1 MTIETQF
8 KSGSPNIFADLGL
21 PNPEELLLKAELI
34 QQISNLFDEQEL
46 SLFDSANILGID
58 ETTVE
63 NLLDGKLSM
72 FSIDRLFR
80 FLNALGSDIEIRVIA
95 QPQEKTQAEVRVIA
109 C

>member
-8 KSGSPNIFADLGL
+8 KTGSANIFEDLGL
-21 PNPEELLLKAELI
+21 PNPEELLLKAKLTN
-34 QQISNLFDEQEL
+34 QISNLIESRNLSDQEVAEL
-46 SLFDSANILGID
+46 LEID
-58 ETTVE
+58 VTTIA
-63 NLLDGKLSM
+63 NLLKGRLGD

>member
-1 MTIETQF
+1 MSTDTF
-8 KSGSPNIFADLGL
+8 KTGSANIFADLGL
-21 PNPEELLLKAELI
+21 PNPEELLIKAELTR
-34 QQISNLFDEQEL
+34 QISNLIERKRLSHQQAAEL
-46 SLFDSANILGID
+46 LNVDNITIA
-58 ETTVE
+58 
-63 NLLDGKLSM
+63 NLLKGRLGD